1 MVALPTPAS
10 LARASMVS
18 PPYPT
23 SPSSR
28 SSAARMAS
36 SRLGS
41 RGRPPRRGDGSSV
54 PGGTALVVT
63 SAPLRPTA
71 LRQLTH
77 LAVGLCTSA
86 PAVELGLLADPVPD
100 DGDQVT
106 AAWVCLPAPRLR
118 HGPP

>member
-1 MVALPTPAS
+1 MGALPPPPSSAS
-10 LARASMVS
+10 ASMVS

-54 PGGTALVVT
+54 PGGTAMVST
-63 SAPLRPTA
+63 SAPPRPTA
-71 LRQLTH
+71 LRQLAH
-77 LAVGLCTSA
+77 LAVGPRTATLV
-86 PAVELGLLADPVPD
+86 VELGYLLVRTPD
-100 DGDQVT
+100 EGGQIAATQACARTT
-106 AAWVCLPAPRLR
+106 APTRA
-118 HGPP
+118 